1 MTSWIG
7 CGVDVMN
14 ALVMGLV
21 ALPLL
26 AGALVAVTLR
36 RARSSTV
43 HRVALT
49 ATGLTALCALALLPH
64 TGDGP
69 AIAVEWLPGAGSMGL
84 TTGATGLYAVLVTT
98 WGAFL
103 VSLVPPFIPPNGGER
118 GGGAPNGGEKGGGA
132 PNGGERGEGSAEHS
146 PLSAAVTLLT
156 LAAANTA
163 FLADHF
169 LARYVAL
176 EIVALCIA
184 LALLVEI
191 RNSTGIRLARSGYLL
206 LRLGDAGLLTAIL
219 ILMEASGTLSIGA
232 ALEAGGALD
241 GTRLGLV
248 VTGFILAVW
257 VKLGIWPFH
266 LWSQP
271 GRRLSLAS
279 QAWLYAT
286 VVPNL
291 GAYLLYRITPLL
303 ALAGPLQTAALWL
316 GAGGAVLTAL
326 IALTRADV
334 RGALVYVGAAQGG
347 LALFIAASGVKP
359 AVWLGLLALT
369 PLRLVL
375 FLAADAAQRSD
386 QATWRRVAASLFAL
400 GGLALTAF
408 GLLTTWWAR
417 EAGAALDALLVAE
430 AAVALT
436 GVWAASAAWRLS
448 RPVGVRNQVFR
459 KKPGFFSGAAAHWTQ
474 WMVVGLLGAGVLA
487 GGLAFGPLTRHLA
500 AASRMALPAVPTL
513 PALLRYAVTVPALL
527 VVLAL
532 VLAVWRLLPPLSFPP
547 LGAPP
552 LSSPPL
558 GGKEGGAAEEVYDLE
573 EGLARAA
580 QVLHA
585 VIEVGILE
593 QIVALTVRAVVDG
606 ARLTYRV
613 VERDGLEGF
622 LRGSARVVMDGARL
636 TYRVVERD
644 GLEGLLR
651 GSARVVVDEARLTYR
666 VVEHEGLEGF
676 PRHSVQAVLALGRG
690 LQRWH
695 TGRLRRNLLWVVVSL
710 ALVVLTLVLYG

>member
-1 MTSWIG
+1 LTAWIG
-7 CGVDVMN
+7 CGVDVVN
-14 ALVMGLV
+14 GLVVGLV

-26 AGALVAVTLR
+26 AGALVAVALR
-36 RARSSTV
+36 RARPSTV

-69 AIAVEWLPGAGSMGL
+69 ATAVEWLPDAGPMGL
-84 TTGATGLYAVLVTT
+84 TTGATGLYAALVTT
-98 WGAFL
+98 WAAFFVL
-103 VSLVPPFIPPNGGER
+103 LAAPPFIPPKIGGER
-118 GGGAPNGGEKGGGA
+118 GGG
-132 PNGGERGEGSAEHS
+132 SAERL
-146 PLSAAVTLLT
+146 PLSAAVTLLA
-156 LAAANTA
+156 LAAANVV
-163 FLADHF
+163 FLTDHF
-169 LARYVAL
+169 LARYIAL

-191 RNSTGIRLARSGYLL
+191 RNSTGILLARSSYLL

-232 ALEAGGALD
+232 ALGLALSSIEGSGGALD
-241 GTRLGLV
+241 ATRLGLV
-248 VTGFILAVW
+248 VAGLILAVW

-279 QAWLYAT
+279 HAWLYAT
-286 VVPNL
+286 IMPNL
-291 GAYLLYRITPLL
+291 GLYLLYRVTPLL
-303 ALAGPLQTAALWL
+303 ALAGPLQTVALWL
-316 GAGGAVLTAL
+316 GAGGAALAAL
-326 IALTRADV
+326 IALTQADV

-347 LALFIAASGVKP
+347 LALFVAAGGVKP

-369 PLRLVL
+369 PLRLLL

-386 QATWRRVAASLFAL
+386 SATRRRTATYLFAL
-400 GGLALTAF
+400 GGLALAAF

-417 EAGAALDALLVAE
+417 EAGAPLDALLVAE

-436 GVWAASAAWRLS
+436 GVWAASAAWRLLS
-448 RPVGVRNQVFR
+448 DPKGLG
-459 KKPGFFSGAAAHWTQ
+459 KPLGSSEVHWTQ
-474 WMVVGLLGAGVLA
+474 WMTVGLLGIGVLT
-487 GGLAFGPLTRHLA
+487 GGLALGPLTRHLA
-500 AASRMALPAVPTL
+500 AASRVALPAMPTL
-513 PALLRYAVTVPALL
+513 LVLLRYAATAPALL
-527 VVLAL
+527 VVMAL
-532 VLAVWRLLPPLSFPP
+532 VMAVWRLQRRSRLGPLVSAQP
-547 LGAPP
+547 
-552 LSSPPL
+552 
-558 GGKEGGAAEEVYDLE
+558 AEEAYNLE
-573 EGLARAA
+573 EGLTRTA
-580 QVLHA
+580 QMLHA

-606 ARLTYRV
+606 ARITYHV

-622 LRGSARVVMDGARL
+622 LRGSVRIVMDGARL

-644 GLEGLLR
+644 GLEGLPR
-651 GSARVVVDEARLTYR
+651 GSARVVVDEARVTYR

-695 TGRLRRNLLWVVVSL
+695 TGRLRRNLLWVAASL
-710 ALVVLTLVLYG
+710 ALVVLTLVLYE

>member
-1 MTSWIG
+1 
-7 CGVDVMN
+7 MN
-14 ALVMGLV
+14 TLVMGLV

-26 AGALVAVTLR
+26 AGALIAMALR
-36 RARSSTV
+36 RAHPSTA

-69 AIAVEWLPGAGSMGL
+69 SIAVEWLPGAGSMGL

-103 VSLVPPFIPPNGGER
+103 VSLAPPFFPPNGGER
-118 GGGAPNGGEKGGGA
+118 GGEAA
-132 PNGGERGEGSAEHS
+132 NGGERGGEAANEGERGRGSTERP

-163 FLADHF
+163 FLVDHF

-176 EIVALCIA
+176 EVVALCIA
-184 LALLVEI
+184 LVLLVEV
-191 RNSTGIRLARSGYLL
+191 RNSAGVHLAWRGYLL

-219 ILMEASGTLSIGA
+219 ILMEASGTLSIGP
-232 ALEAGGALD
+232 ALSAGGALD

-248 VTGFILAVW
+248 VAGFILAVW

-286 VVPNL
+286 VMPNL
-291 GAYLLYRITPLL
+291 GLYLLYRITPLL

-316 GAGGAVLTAL
+316 GAGGAALAAL
-326 IALTRADV
+326 IALTQANV
-334 RGALVYVGAAQGG
+334 RRALVYVGAAQGG
-347 LALFIAASGVKP
+347 LALFVAAAGVKP

-369 PLRLVL
+369 PLRLLL
-375 FLAADAAQRSD
+375 FLAADAAQSSD
-386 QATWRRVAASLFAL
+386 SPSRRRAATCFFAL
-400 GGLALTAF
+400 GGLVLAAF

-417 EAGAALDALLVAE
+417 RAGAALDALLVAE

-436 GVWAASAAWRLS
+436 GVWAAYTAWHLS
-448 RPVGVRNQVFR
+448 RPVGARNQVFR
-459 KKPGFFSGAAAHWTQ
+459 KKPGFFSGAAVHWTQ

-513 PALLRYAVTVPALL
+513 PALLRYAVTAPALL
-527 VVLAL
+527 VVMAL
-532 VLAVWRLLPPLSFPP
+532 VLAVWRFQRRSGLGPLVSAQP
-547 LGAPP
+547 
-552 LSSPPL
+552 
-558 GGKEGGAAEEVYDLE
+558 AEEVYDLE

-585 VIEVGILE
+585 VVEVGIAE
-593 QIVALTVRAVVDG
+593 QIIALAVRTVVHGARAAWTVEHTGLEGIMSRSVRAVVDG
-606 ARLTYRV
+606 ASV
-613 VERDGLEGF
+613 
-622 LRGSARVVMDGARL
+622 A
-636 TYRVVERD
+636 
-644 GLEGLLR
+644 
-651 GSARVVVDEARLTYR
+651 YR

-676 PRHSVQAVLALGRG
+676 LRRAVRTALVLGRG

-695 TGRLRRNLLWVVVSL
+695 TGQLRRNLLWVAVSL
-710 ALVVLTLVLYG
+710 ALVVLTLVLYD

>member
-1 MTSWIG
+1 
-7 CGVDVMN
+7 
-14 ALVMGLV
+14 MGLI

-26 AGALVAVTLR
+26 AAALVAVALR
-36 RARSSTV
+36 RAHPSTV
-43 HRVALT
+43 RRVVLT

-64 TGDGP
+64 TGGGP
-69 AIAVEWLPGAGSMGL
+69 AVAVEWLPGAGPMGL
-84 TTGATGLYAVLVTT
+84 TIGATGFYAVLVTT

-103 VSLVPPFIPPNGGER
+103 VLLATPPLIPPNVGER
-118 GGGAPNGGEKGGGA
+118 
-132 PNGGERGEGSAEHS
+132 EREARNLH
-146 PLSAAVTLLT
+146 PLSAAVTLLA
-156 LAAANTA
+156 LAATNVA
-163 FLADHF
+163 FLTDHF

-176 EIVALCIA
+176 EIVALCVA
-184 LALLVEI
+184 LAPLVEI

-232 ALEAGGALD
+232 ALSAGGALD
-241 GTRLGLV
+241 GARLGLV
-248 VTGFILAVW
+248 VAGLILAVW

-271 GRRLSLAS
+271 GRRLTLAS

-316 GAGGAVLTAL
+316 GAGGAVLAAL
-326 IALTRADV
+326 IALTQVDA

-347 LALFIAASGVKP
+347 LALFVAASGVKP

-375 FLAADAAQRSD
+375 FLAADAAQQSD
-386 QATWRRVAASLFAL
+386 QATRRRAGACFFAL
-400 GGLALTAF
+400 GGLALTTL

-430 AAVALT
+430 TAVALT
-436 GVWAASAAWRLS
+436 GVWTASAAWRLS

-459 KKPGFFSGAAAHWTQ
+459 KKLGFFSGAAAHWTQ
-474 WMVVGLLGAGVLA
+474 WMVVGLLGGGVLA
-487 GGLAFGPLTRHLA
+487 GGLAFGPLARHLA
-500 AASRMALPAVPTL
+500 AASHVAMPAMPTL
-513 PALLRYAVTVPALL
+513 LALLRYAATAPALL
-527 VVLAL
+527 VVMAL
-532 VLAVWRLLPPLSFPP
+532 VLAVWRLQRRSRLGPLVLAQP
-547 LGAPP
+547 
-552 LSSPPL
+552 
-558 GGKEGGAAEEVYDLE
+558 AEEVYDLE

-585 VIEVGILE
+585 VVEVGIAE
-593 QIVALTVRAVVDG
+593 QIIALAVRAVVDG
-606 ARLTYRV
+606 AHVTHRV
-613 VERDGLEGF
+613 VEHKGLEG
-622 LRGSARVVMDGARL
+622 LLHRSARAVVDGAL
-636 TYRVVERD
+636 VTHRVVEHK

-651 GSARVVVDEARLTYR
+651 GSVRVVVDGALVTHR
-666 VVEHEGLEGF
+666 VVEHEGLEGLL
-676 PRHSVQAVLALGRG
+676 RRAVRTALMLGRG

-695 TGRLRRNLLWVVVSL
+695 TGRLRRNLLWVAVSL
-710 ALVVLTLVLYG
+710 ALVVLTLVLYD